1 MPLNYNLKPLQE
13 NEIAGPITTN
23 AIIKHLQG
31 MRSLSE
37 FLSIEP
43 NGQGSVNFDLDANSL
58 IKVIL
63 GMVEDTQELEFDFK
77 GSISNGNLH
86 VSSGKVY
93 FPNTSVSVSG
103 GTFDDDDTVHI
114 ALTGSAS
121 GSISGSLATGSVSRV
136 ITNATTML
144 LPLLT
149 TATINGEKV
158 VKYYHVGDYVF
169 DMLPPAWISG
179 FRSDS
184 VQALSHDANSFAPV
198 WIDYGQCEEE

>member
-1 MPLNYNLKPLQE
+1 MTLNYNLKPLQE
-13 NEIAGPITTN
+13 NEIAGQLTINT
-23 AIIKHLQG
+23 IIKHLQG

-37 FLSIEP
+37 FMSITP
-43 NGQGSVNFDLDANSL
+43 NGQGSVNFDLDVKS
-58 IKVIL
+58 IIDVIL
-63 GMVEDTQELEFDFK
+63 GMVKDTQELEFDFK

-144 LPLLT
+144 LPLMT

-169 DMLPPAWISG
+169 DMLPPAWING
-179 FRSDS
+179 FDATVTQSLDHVAGSNDLIWNTYSD
-184 VQALSHDANSFAPV
+184 
-198 WIDYGQCEEE
+198 CEQ